1 MSQVIYQEK
10 YSDPTVYIPW
20 YYVDLSNG
28 YLRIPLEDIK
38 TGEYKLEVK
47 TIIDQIP
54 NHIFKSYPD
63 LIVKKNSENYS
74 SSISATTIPVGNT
87 TALTIT
93 RPSSTE
99 KAKVYVDGVKYG
111 EYPFNSE
118 NITLNTSEL
127 DFGKHFVSV
136 KYSTS
141 EYEITYSETYTII
154 VSQYQNPNMNVSIS
168 KSKITPNGQ

>member
-1 MSQVIYQEK
+1 MSGITYETHHIIVNYTKDSTQNIIGRNVLIYEKPHYYFPYFMHEGENEAIILHICENYTGKVNVSQVIYQEK

-28 YLRIPLEDIK
+28 YLRIPLEDIN

-93 RPSSTE
+93 GPSSTE
-99 KAKVYVDGVKYG
+99 KG
-111 EYPFNSE
+111 
-118 NITLNTSEL
+118 
-127 DFGKHFVSV
+127 
-136 KYSTS
+136 
-141 EYEITYSETYTII
+141 
-154 VSQYQNPNMNVSIS
+154 
-168 KSKITPNGQ
+168 